1 MFDLLVSNDEIAS
14 FVSFEVEG
22 FKFLLE
28 KMGLDRFTAVDKKEN
43 SNAVNENNNTSILA
57 EQQSTSSRRFFKNE
71 IASFIDESILTGQPQ
86 PKKKNNGIAAKVDSS
101 SSQKEKII
109 PPFQA
114 AESVLPLKIQPEEQA
129 LKAKFIKSATQ
140 IWNGTPANWSEHKA
154 GVPKMNIAWT

>member
-57 EQQSTSSRRFFKNE
+57 E
-71 IASFIDESILTGQPQ
+71 
-86 PKKKNNGIAAKVDSS
+86 
-101 SSQKEKII
+101 
-109 PPFQA
+109 
-114 AESVLPLKIQPEEQA
+114 
-129 LKAKFIKSATQ
+129 
-140 IWNGTPANWSEHKA
+140 
-154 GVPKMNIAWT
+154 